1 MKKYFRFDNE
11 PITGWSFFLRNLLGM
26 LGLIVFVLPG
36 LWIWAAN
43 GYKRA
48 GAFKWSNEMRVIS
61 AIAVVLAQVNNLLSR
76 DQSYM
81 DSPMNLFDYIALP
94 CGILVFI
101 LLVKNGNKNLQ
112 EADND
117 SDKSI
122 EVNFEEV
129 K

>member
-11 PITGWSFFLRNLLGM
+11 PITGWSFLLRNLLGL
-26 LGLIVFVLPG
+26 LGLIVFVVPG

-48 GAFKWSNEMRVIS
+48 GAFKWSNEMRVFS
-61 AIAVVLAQVNNLLSR
+61 AIAVVLAQVSNILSR

-81 DSPMNLFDYIALP
+81 DSPTNLFDYIVIP

-101 LLVKNGNKNLQ
+101 LLVKNGNKNL
-112 EADND
+112 
-117 SDKSI
+117 
-122 EVNFEEV
+122 
-129 K
+129 